1 MGIEFQCRLE
11 EEKSNFNPFSQ
22 VSQLEIE
29 SPTESHICIT
39 LSHIHLSS
47 TDFKCCSV
55 LMKYYTCIYL
65 MEKYSN
71 KLHESP
77 NSSQFLVNGEAFL
90 VNGKA
95 ALTLPNTGV

>member
-1 MGIEFQCRLE
+1 
-11 EEKSNFNPFSQ
+11 
-22 VSQLEIE
+22 
-29 SPTESHICIT
+29 
-39 LSHIHLSS
+39 
-47 TDFKCCSV
+47 
-55 LMKYYTCIYL
+55 MKYYTCIYL